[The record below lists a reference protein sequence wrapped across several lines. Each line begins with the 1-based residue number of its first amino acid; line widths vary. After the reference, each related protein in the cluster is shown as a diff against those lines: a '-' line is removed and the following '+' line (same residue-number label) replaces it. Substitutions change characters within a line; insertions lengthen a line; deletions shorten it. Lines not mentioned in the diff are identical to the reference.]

1 MKKILI
7 GSILLPVC
15 FCLFAA
21 KPTNVEKF
29 QLVHSDKLYLSR
41 GGEEQILELSGKVH
55 FWYGDTEFKGDRAVI
70 FDKQKIARLTG
81 NVRVSNDS
89 LRLEADSLAY
99 YRLAEELNLG
109 GKVKITE
116 EKKGTSSFRWFT
128 SGFAVY
134 DRKNDKVTA
143 WKNVSSYDRE
153 ENAFASCG
161 YAFWDRKTGYAY
173 MIEDPKLRSGTT
185 DTLYVE
191 ADKLEF
197 FDPEQK
203 IVATFNV
210 DVRSKDYHVTS
221 DILIYFLEDEKA
233 VFTGE
238 PLFVSDYT
246 QAEAMEFYLGFKDRK
261 LISAE
266 LVDSCKVFFSEERGA
281 DKTNWVTAGFI
292 SIAFQDDAIREFTA
306 EKGVTYYYR
315 QEKQEKKDYFVN
327 AARGEFLEAKFN
339 ADNKLDI
346 MRMSRGIKGT
356 YKFHNKS

>member
-1 MKKILI
+1 MKKTLI
-7 GSILLPVC
+7 GSLLLC
-15 FCLFAA
+15 CLIPLLAQ
-21 KPTNVEKF
+21 KPASVEKF
-29 QLVHSDKLYLSR
+29 KLIHSDKLYLSR
-41 GGEEQILELSGKVH
+41 SDDEQILELSGKVH

-70 FDKQKIARLTG
+70 FDTQKIARLTG
-81 NVRVSNDS
+81 NVKVANDS

-116 EKKGTSSFRWFT
+116 EKKGSQSFRWFT

-134 DRKNDKVTA
+134 DRKNDRVTA
-143 WKNVSSYDRE
+143 WKDVASYDRE

-161 YAFWDRKTGYAY
+161 YTFWDRKSGYAY
-173 MIEDPKLRSGTT
+173 MIEDPRLRTGST

-210 DVRSKDYHVTS
+210 AVRSKDYHVSS
-221 DILIYFLEDEKA
+221 DILIYFIEEEKA
-233 VFTGE
+233 VFTGK

-246 QAEAMEFYLGFKDRK
+246 EAQAVEFYLRFRERK
-261 LISAE
+261 LLSAE
-266 LVDSCKVFFSEERGA
+266 LVDSCKVYFSEERGG
-281 DKTNWVTAGFI
+281 TRSNWVTAGYMSI
-292 SIAFQDDAIREFTA
+292 SFVDDAIREFTA
-306 EKGVTYYYR
+306 EKGVTYFYR
-315 QEKQEKKDYFVN
+315 QEQEEKKDFFVN
-327 AARGEFLEAKFN
+327 SARGEFMEAKFN
-339 ADNKLDI
+339 VDNKLDI